1 MTVVLLLLAIVAIP
15 VNVHVIGIPFN
26 CHENAVHPDIL
37 SNSTIKG
44 GEFSSCH
51 SAVNVSFRER
61 LHYLPISAYNVSCGS
76 LITYREHI
84 QVNETI
90 DYLKDEP
97 LPVYDCSTSSCYF
110 ARGFS
115 AQVSVSADAPG
126 GARISVCWF
135 TNESDYTHFLGI
147 GENDI
152 LTASGDTKDREC
164 LKVLEFSRNG
174 TEFKN
179 TVTIKNML
187 PSYYYVGI
195 RVEKEL
201 TSLWYNFTT
210 ERGFYNRSDFG
221 KTPDCIISH
230 TDPLC
235 NIQLSGEACIMLY
248 ADPEPN
254 ANSSSYYL
262 LALNGQKKHG
272 QKWKDGVFIALW
284 VLIVIFPVVSII
296 IIILVLYRLFCRK
309 GK

>member
-1 MTVVLLLLAIVAIP
+1 MVLLTLAIGIVP
-15 VNVHVIGIPFN
+15 VNILKLRVPFG
-26 CHENAVHPDIL
+26 CSENEFHPDIL
-37 SNSTIKG
+37 SNSTIEG

-76 LITYREHI
+76 LITYREYI

-97 LPVYDCSTSSCYF
+97 LPVYNCSMSSCYF

-135 TNESDYTHFLGI
+135 TNESDYAHFLGI
-147 GENDI
+147 GEND
-152 LTASGDTKDREC
+152 LLAASGDTNDRDC
-164 LKVLEFSRNG
+164 VKVLEFSRNG

-195 RVEKEL
+195 RVENEL

-210 ERGFYNRSDFG
+210 ERSFYNRSDFG

-254 ANSSSYYL
+254 ANSSSYYP

-272 QKWKDGVFIALW
+272 QKWKDGVSTALW
-284 VLIVIFPVVSII
+284 VLIAIFL
-296 IIILVLYRLFCRK
+296 IIILVFCRLFCE
-309 GK
+309 